1 MKSTVTGIFWERI
14 LLHFELKCEAADGPK
29 AVYLEEERTG
39 RRYRLREVRER
50 SAETQ
55 ALRRYYVNVTN
66 PGNCRCLPDG
76 RYSVMVRGKKDA
88 AMPAE
93 ASCDLKGTGR
103 RFPFHSM
110 KDCCVFRF
118 DAPPLCLEVRTV
130 CTDRRAQLHRAFT
143 RLSVNAL
150 YRMQHPAYH
159 LLHGKGRRVLFLSG
173 QSETPGG
180 NLTAVRDRM
189 RGRGLT
195 EGGGFEILESY
206 RDRSSGRGGMLR
218 AVRAIAAADYV
229 FLDDNEPLLDYLI
242 PDKRTVLTQLWHA
255 GVGFKSSGYSRW
267 GCQGAPAPFSCHR
280 QYTWGIVSSKAVIP
294 IFSEIWGIND
304 DQVLPLGIP
313 RIDRFLDPGHRA
325 EAERIAEERYP
336 LIRGKRVILFAPTYR
351 GKGKTD
357 ASYPYERIDFDLLYE
372 TAGEDSVVLFHMHPW
387 TRERV
392 PIPERMKDRMADTAD
407 TADINDLFYVTDV
420 LITDY
425 SSNICEFSLMGKPML
440 FYGFDEREYAAERG
454 FHRDYETFAPGKVCR
469 TFAEL
474 AEALRTGDF
483 EQEKQERYVREQFE
497 RRDCGASDRVIDR
510 ILLGR

>member
-1 MKSTVTGIFWERI
+1 MLLRSLIQAFSTYSAIPAPETKWDEDSMKYALAFFPLVGAVIGAAEYGAYLLLVYLNSGALLTAAVLTALPLFLTGGIHMDGFLDACDALHSWRDREEKLRI
-14 LLHFELKCEAADGPK
+14 MKDPHAGAFAVISCGIYLILYLGGASEAGLLEMRVFCASFGLTRALSAAAALTIPK
-29 AVYLEEERTG
+29 ART
-39 RRYRLREVRER
+39 
-50 SAETQ
+50 
-55 ALRRYYVNVTN
+55 
-66 PGNCRCLPDG
+66 
-76 RYSVMVRGKKDA
+76 
-88 AMPAE
+88 
-93 ASCDLKGTGR
+93 
-103 RFPFHSM
+103 
-110 KDCCVFRF
+110 
-118 DAPPLCLEVRTV
+118 
-130 CTDRRAQLHRAFT
+130 
-143 RLSVNAL
+143 
-150 YRMQHPAYH
+150 
-159 LLHGKGRRVLFLSG
+159 
-173 QSETPGG
+173 
-180 NLTAVRDRM
+180 
-189 RGRGLT
+189 
-195 EGGGFEILESY
+195 
-206 RDRSSGRGGMLR
+206 GGMLR